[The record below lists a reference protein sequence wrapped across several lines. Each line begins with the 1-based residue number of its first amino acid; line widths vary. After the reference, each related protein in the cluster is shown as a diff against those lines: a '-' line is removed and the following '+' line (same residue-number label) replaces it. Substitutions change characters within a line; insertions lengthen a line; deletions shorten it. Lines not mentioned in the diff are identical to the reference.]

1 VKIRP
6 VFSFFVA
13 MVVCAFTLNVYSQK
27 ETLQP
32 LKLVDCHTAGMLS
45 RGYYAFGCQTY
56 PNGNQSVS
64 GSGVTLSFLAA
75 LTDRINIGIGY
86 GGDGFIGREM
96 PRFNPH
102 IGAIFKFRIIEE
114 SYFMPAFA
122 IGYDHQGSG
131 GIDIDYNG
139 YVYKSPGFFLAMS
152 KNYLFLT
159 ALQVGLHGG
168 LNYSFEENETIKWPN
183 VYGGI
188 DVGFNEKC
196 TVALE
201 YDCALNAKDAG
212 SDSLHST
219 YANPLKGYLNFG
231 VRWFVTTAFCIELDV
246 KDMLQNKI
254 LLSGERI
261 GWGRELKLTYIG
273 KMF

>member
-1 VKIRP
+1 MKGKRFVQAALAAISI
-6 VFSFFVA
+6 VFVA
-13 MVVCAFTLNVYSQK
+13 YCQK

-32 LKLVDCHTAGMLS
+32 LKLIDCHTAGILS
-45 RGYYAFGCQTY
+45 RGYFALGCQTY

-64 GSGVTLSFLAA
+64 GSGVTLNLLAA

-102 IGAIFKFRIIEE
+102 IGAIFKIRIIEE
-114 SYFMPAFA
+114 SYFWPAFA
-122 IGYDHQGSG
+122 IGYDHQGTG
-131 GIDIDYNG
+131 GVDIDYNG

-152 KNYLFLT
+152 KNYLLLT
-159 ALQVGLHGG
+159 ALQIGLHGG
-168 LNYSFEENETIKWPN
+168 INYSLEECDPIKWPN

-188 DVGFNEKC
+188 DAGFNEKF
-196 TVALE
+196 TAALE

-212 SDSLHST
+212 GDSLHIT
-219 YANPLKGYLNFG
+219 YANPLKGYLNVG
-231 VRWFVTTAFCIELDV
+231 LRWFVTSAFCIEFDV

-254 LLSGERI
+254 SLSGERI